1 MPPVPRTRSGL
12 KNGPPAPYTKPERK
26 AKPASTLP
34 TPLPASVPQV
44 RKRSRDDA
52 DDSVDETT
60 LKRSR
65 VESPA
70 TTSRKV
76 RSLPKRDAKNTKPA
90 ATVVERTT
98 RSKALPQEVKN
109 TKPAAAVAE
118 KATSRKVLP
127 KKEVKNAKPVA
138 AVAEKATE
146 KATSR
151 KVLPKKEVKNAK
163 PVATVVK
170 KTAKKNA
177 KPVAAVPSTPKS
189 TRKSLSAVATPSTTP
204 KSTPPTPASPSHI
217 KALDSDSD
225 DSDSYDSDGDD
236 SDSDMSDSD
245 DSDSDLSDSDMSDD
259 EPFVRV
265 YVDRECPQ
273 PVSKEMGG
281 LFVEMAQPM
290 LRGLNWR
297 SIQFP
302 DSARFS
308 EVLDE

>member
-1 MPPVPRTRSGL
+1 MPPVPRTRSAP

-26 AKPASTLP
+26 AKAASTLP
-34 TPLPASVPQV
+34 TPLPAPVPQV

-52 DDSVDETT
+52 DDSVDDTT

-109 TKPAAAVAE
+109 TKAAAAVAE

-138 AVAEKATE
+138 AVAK
-146 KATSR
+146 KATS
-151 KVLPKKEVKNAK
+151 P
-163 PVATVVK
+163 
-170 KTAKKNA
+170 KKNA
-177 KPVAAVPSTPKS
+177 KPVAAVAKKATSPK
-189 TRKSLSAVATPSTTP
+189 KNAKPAAAVQSLSVIAPNQ
-204 KSTPPTPASPSHI
+204 
-217 KALDSDSD
+217 AL
-225 DSDSYDSDGDD
+225 SDGDD
-236 SDSDMSDSD
+236 SDSDMSDFD
-245 DSDSDLSDSDMSDD
+245 DSHSDLCDGDMSDAK
-259 EPFVRV
+259 PVVRV
-265 YVDRECPQ
+265 YVNREGPHS
-273 PVSKEMGG
+273 VSKGMGG
-281 LFVEMAQPM
+281 LFAEMAQAM
-290 LRGLNWR
+290 LRGVDLR
-297 SIQFP
+297 TLQLP

-308 EVLDE
+308 EVIDD